1 MPTWS
6 ENEMSRVAPLFGGPA
21 QAKWKDRFAVLGGVP
36 RLVFEA
42 HDRDATSIVKNACT
56 NTNLQGIINR
66 IRSQAVIT
74 EHSDVIHALI
84 HITSDD
90 DFTEPSLEFA
100 SNVAMTIIVQELTRE
115 MKQIIGTLL
124 SSYEN
129 NRMIAQLTGY
139 FFEKQAIDL
148 LEKGGE
154 FTYRRLAN
162 AASKAASA
170 STQHTQAAVAETHL
184 ISIPASTLVIVNDV
198 EPDQQQHCLH
208 VPQNPSFPGIDAW
221 IPGIGGFQVTINEKH
236 SAHASVSQR
245 LSRLGGAGNK
255 LYWVL
260 PPRIYD
266 TFTKRYS
273 AEVDEYAL
281 LIPSS
286 LVEDMQLL
294 HGTDHR

>member
-1 MPTWS
+1 
-6 ENEMSRVAPLFGGPA
+6 MSSVAPLFGGPA
-21 QAKWKDRFAVLGGVP
+21 HARWMDRFAVLGGVP
-36 RLVFEA
+36 RLVFET
-42 HDRDATSIVKNACT
+42 HDRDATSIVTDACT

-66 IRSQAVIT
+66 IRSQAVFT

-90 DFTEPSLEFA
+90 SCTKPSLKFA
-100 SNVAMTIIVQELTRE
+100 SNVAMTIIVQQLTRE
-115 MKQIIGTLL
+115 MKQNIRTLL
-124 SSYEN
+124 ASYES

-148 LEKGGE
+148 LEKGGN
-154 FTYRRLAN
+154 FTYRRLAD
-162 AASKAASA
+162 AANNTSSAAA
-170 STQHTQAAVAETHL
+170 TQRTQAAVAETHL
-184 ISIPASTLVIVNDV
+184 ISIPASTRVIVNDV

-281 LIPSS
+281 LIPLS
-286 LVEDMQLL
+286 LAEDMQLL